1 MELQGKSF
9 LLREWQTGDEASLQ
23 KHANNPKVPL
33 FLRDRFPYPYTFD
46 DAKFWINL
54 AQNQPQLTNFAII
67 INGEAC
73 GGIGIEL
80 MNGESRITA
89 EIGYWLG
96 EEHWGKGLMAEA
108 VKLITKYAFEY
119 FPLERLEAGVYDKN
133 TASMRVLEKAGF
145 VKEAILRRSVI
156 KNDEV
161 MDKHL
166 YAIFRESYIK

>member
-1 MELQGKSF
+1 MILQGEGF

-33 FLRDRFPYPYTFD
+33 FLRDRFPHPYTFD

-67 INGEAC
+67 INDEAC

-80 MNGESRITA
+80 MNGESRVTA

-96 EEHWGKGLMAEA
+96 EEHWGKGLMPEA
-108 VKLITKYAFEY
+108 VKLITKYAFEH

-166 YAIFRESYIK
+166 YAIFRDAK